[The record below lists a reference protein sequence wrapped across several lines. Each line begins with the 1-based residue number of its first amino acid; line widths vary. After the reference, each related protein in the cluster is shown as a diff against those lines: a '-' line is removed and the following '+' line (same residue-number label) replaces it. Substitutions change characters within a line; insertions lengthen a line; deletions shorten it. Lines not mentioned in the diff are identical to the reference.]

1 MGAAKLRL
9 EEASGLP
16 DDHTTPKLNPRMFSS
31 CGQGRC
37 GAVPFYPLG
46 KVFRGFTTRRWP
58 QTAVL
63 HWICF
68 VHPPLFRASVLDWA
82 VLTSQFSFGKSNC
95 NKPQVFCGKK
105 CAETSPK
112 IWKNPSGSHRNVKTE
127 YRLIWF
133 DYRGTPPEGLNF
145 GTSFFF
151 FETYAHQIGSIFPQA
166 VTTKNL
172 WNHRAIFSDCH
183 LTMAFTSLGSRWT
196 QSKMEG
202 FLLVDDKPLPIPNTQ
217 TLIPMHGVFTYT
229 KPLNYP
235 KWN

>member
-1 MGAAKLRL
+1 MGQREIIASEMGAAKLRL

-151 FETYAHQIGSIFPQA
+151 
-166 VTTKNL
+166 
-172 WNHRAIFSDCH
+172 
-183 LTMAFTSLGSRWT
+183 
-196 QSKMEG
+196 SKRM
-202 FLLVDDKPLPIPNTQ
+202 
-217 TLIPMHGVFTYT
+217 LIKLDPSS
-229 KPLNYP
+229 P
-235 KWN
+235 KQ